1 MRSEWLKKLALMLV
15 IGMTALGVV
24 ACDNDEGPAE
34 EAGESVDDAMD
45 NADDSMED
53 AGEDIQDAAED
64 TQN

>member
-15 IGMTALGVV
+15 IGMTAFGVV
-24 ACDNDEGPAE
+24 ACNNDEGPAE

-45 NADDSMED
+45 NAGDSMED

-64 TQN
+64 AQN

>member
-15 IGMTALGVV
+15 IGMTAFGVV

-45 NADDSMED
+45 NAGDSMED

-64 TQN
+64 AQN